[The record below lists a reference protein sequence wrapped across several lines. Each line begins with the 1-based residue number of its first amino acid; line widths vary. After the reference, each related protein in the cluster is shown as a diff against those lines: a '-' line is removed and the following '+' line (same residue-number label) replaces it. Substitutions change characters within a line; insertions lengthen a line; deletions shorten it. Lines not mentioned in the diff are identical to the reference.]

1 MWAVAILV
9 LVCAITGYW
18 QLLWG
23 FLLLCG
29 VISIWVALVTKFGK
43 KPVIAQ
49 SGGLWEQINSKPDT
63 NTAKTFYQSTEW
75 RRLRYQALKL
85 YGAKCACCGRS
96 AKHGRV
102 MHVDH
107 IKPRSK
113 YPELALEITNLQ
125 ILCDECNVS
134 KSNTDDIQWR

>member
-1 MWAVAILV
+1 MVWFCLV
-9 LVCAITGYW
+9 LAFVVIMIVITTKLEARK
-18 QLLWG
+18 QAL
-23 FLLLCG
+23 
-29 VISIWVALVTKFGK
+29 ISSIERRQKEIAEARALTT
-43 KPVIAQ
+43 
-49 SGGLWEQINSKPDT
+49 SLYEQINRKPAT
-63 NTAKTFYQSTEW
+63 NTAQTFYNSSEW